1 MAYAFYPGCVSKG
14 GCPELYPAAVKVAAK
29 LNIELV
35 ELTDV
40 GCNGAGCLSQ
50 EVSDPINARTLAKV
64 ERMGTMMMTI
74 CSTCQGVFTQA
85 NHRFKSD
92 PEYLALI
99 NREYLAPEGL
109 EYKGTVE
116 IKHFLWVLDEEFGL
130 DNLKELVVRPL
141 SGLKVAPF
149 YGCYLR
155 RPPEL
160 MIPKGWERRK
170 TVLESTIETLGGEV
184 TTISGKGKCCGFPI
198 LSANEENS
206 LEMCGTHTLEAS
218 QKGADCMVTPCPL
231 CHLEL
236 DGKQADAER
245 HKGERIDMP
254 ILHLPQLVGLALGFS
269 PREMNLHRH
278 IVSTDDV
285 VDKLEAIPGST
296 EP

>member
-245 HKGERIDMP
+245 HKGESIDMP

-285 VDKLEAIPGST
+285 VDKLEAIRT
-296 EP
+296 